1 MLAKEL
7 GRALEQV
14 PVNLCKISRTV
25 KYKLLLHVAI
35 LTLRERW
42 ELFKFPAISLMHK
55 SDTKEPFI
63 QVTVKVRLQ

>member
-25 KYKLLLHVAI
+25 KYTV
-35 LTLRERW
+35 TTTCGY
-42 ELFKFPAISLMHK
+42 
-55 SDTKEPFI
+55 SDTKGVVGAVQISSNISDAQE
-63 QVTVKVRLQ
+63 